1 MSAIVSLFLGGML
14 GRVAGPIAQDYFEN
28 ETEMGRRIQE
38 RKKQNK
44 IEDENRAVQN
54 KLRISEV
61 EHQKKLEEMKL
72 QFEAKRQD
80 AERQYVM
87 LYTDANQKA
96 FLRDCWPLRNPFDA
110 PIAMNTTFDE
120 NAKQLEECR
129 LKTVML
135 PNKMEI
141 VPLRFISA
149 LKDDVHPTAATINS
163 ELSMFLVN
171 NYSSNGSHA
180 VVSEIGAWRNDIPVN
195 DASINYLFKGM
206 QGQPV
211 MVLAPEYTNG
221 GSFIRFKVWSWGLGE
236 RLTYPVGFDF
246 GWIDLEVLY
255 KRLLANETQAMT
267 RTLEKVKIP
276 VSNEMLAKNS
286 ELLSL
291 IIKNRNTLTNEERG
305 RLLSLLVTPVEVN
318 SHLRKE
324 FASVISNVYSAI
336 VAMYADGY
344 HLTEYGC
351 LPQLPQL
358 LWNMKNIAFMMP
370 QIETFYLALLNSAI
384 QNKIITGEQAV
395 YVEMK
400 LAKAMKS
407 IGCKPH
413 VYEELVTDI
422 RMLNHNIQGNLH
434 NEIVAQLRE
443 LNKNINL
450 KLTKQ

>member
-61 EHQKKLEEMKL
+61 EHQKKLKEMRL

-149 LKDDVHPTAATINS
+149 LKDDVHPTATTINS

-246 GWIDLEVLY
+246 GWIDLETLY

-276 VSNEMLAKNS
+276 ASNEMLAKNS

-291 IIKNRNTLTNEERG
+291 IIKNKNTLTNEERD
-305 RLLSLLVTPVEVN
+305 RLLSLLVTPAEVN

-344 HLTEYGC
+344 HLIEYGC
-351 LPQLPQL
+351 LPLLPQL

-370 QIETFYLALLNSAI
+370 QVETFYLALLNSAI

-395 YVEMK
+395 YVEME
-400 LAKAMKS
+400 LAKAIKG
-407 IGCKPH
+407 IGCKPQ

-422 RMLNHNIQGNLH
+422 KMLNHNIQGNLH
-434 NEIVAQLRE
+434 NHIVAQLRE
-443 LNKNINL
+443 LNKEH
-450 KLTKQ
+450 KLIRQ

>member
-28 ETEMGRRIQE
+28 ETNMGRRIQE

-44 IEDENRAVQN
+44 IDEENRAVQN

-61 EHQKKLEEMKL
+61 EHQNKLKEMRI

-135 PNKMEI
+135 PNRMEI

-149 LKDDVHPTAATINS
+149 LKDDVHPTAATVNS

-206 QGQPV
+206 KGQPV

-221 GSFIRFKVWSWGLGE
+221 GAFIRFKVWSWGLGE
-236 RLTYPVGFDF
+236 SLTYPVGFDF
-246 GWIDLEVLY
+246 GWIDLEILY
-255 KRLLANETQAMT
+255 KRLLANETQTMT
-267 RTLEKVKIP
+267 KTLNKVNVP
-276 VSNEMLAKNS
+276 VSNETLVKNAD
-286 ELLSL
+286 LISL
-291 IIKNRNTLTNEERG
+291 IVKNRKVLTNDERD
-305 RLLSLLVTPVEVN
+305 RLLSLLSTPAEVN

-351 LPQLPQL
+351 LPQLPDV
-358 LWNMKNIAFMMP
+358 LWNMKNITFMMP
-370 QIETFYLALLNSAI
+370 QVSTFYLALLNAAI
-384 QNKIITGEQAV
+384 QNKIITNEQAAS
-395 YVEMK
+395 VEMK
-400 LAKAMKS
+400 LATVMKGL
-407 IGCKPH
+407 GCKPQ
-413 VYEELVTDI
+413 VYEELVADI
-422 RMLNHNIQGNLH
+422 RMLNYNIQGNVH

-443 LNKNINL
+443 LNKNSNP
-450 KLTKQ
+450 KLIK